1 MPVLRVDDLGREV
14 DAEGRVI
21 KSTQRVPKSTLINKN
36 EQVYIFEKA
45 LYTRPHQQ
53 RMTSYIPKTHTSIHI
68 LAVKQTETDKIN

>member
-36 EQVYIFEKA
+36 EQVYI
-45 LYTRPHQQ
+45 
-53 RMTSYIPKTHTSIHI
+53 YI
-68 LAVKQTETDKIN
+68 